1 MDFIST
7 AGGYLEDLPKAPA
20 SLRVTQTL
28 VLKDS
33 VTFTDA
39 PCSYKKKSYRYRK
52 ETRTYY
58 FP

>member
-52 ETRTYY
+52 DLKS
-58 FP
+58 